1 MAERLDEG
9 ALAERLGRIEEL
21 LATLEQ
27 APGPTAES
35 ALDAVALLSE
45 VYGEALGR
53 VMDRA
58 AADARLA
65 AALMEDD
72 LVGHL
77 LALHDVHLAPTAERV
92 RRALEGVRPY
102 LRSQGRDVELVGID
116 GDVARVRLTGGP
128 GGCGSTA
135 GMVEQAVRDA
145 VLAIAPELSGVE
157 PEGGEAAERPA
168 TFIPVDALLRHATPS
183 ESRAGAARA
192 AAAPA
197 GEAP

>member
-9 ALAERLGRIEEL
+9 ALAGRLGRIEEL
-21 LATLEQ
+21 LQTLEQ
-27 APGPTAES
+27 APGPTADS
-35 ALDAVALLSE
+35 ALDAVALLAE
-45 VYGEALGR
+45 VYGEALAR

-65 AALMEDD
+65 AALMDDD

-116 GDVARVRLTGGP
+116 GDVARVRLTGGSGGS
-128 GGCGSTA
+128 GGCGGTA
-135 GMVEQAVRDA
+135 GTVEQAVRDA
-145 VLAIAPELSGVE
+145 VLAIAPELSAVE
-157 PEGGEAAERPA
+157 TEGGEAAGRPA
-168 TFIPVDALLRHATPS
+168 TFIPVDALLRH
-183 ESRAGAARA
+183 G
-192 AAAPA
+192 APA
-197 GEAP
+197 ESPAGTAS